1 MAEDLDETITRL
13 VSLRFAAQRFNT
25 IADLSAK
32 IILNIAPIFEF
43 LLHLSIEGGHD
54 AQWAKNLMDEVYTP
68 GNLLL
73 ALVAEMSDIANRFS
87 RRFDGVEGQ
96 GDRNSRLIK
105 SAAWVASLRSELDR
119 MFSFRTPEGQ
129 FREPL
134 VIKDN
139 WETGYVQILCRQWN
153 MLESTATGLT

>member
-1 MAEDLDETITRL
+1 MAEDLDDTITRL
-13 VSLRFAAQRFNT
+13 VSLRFASQRFNT

-73 ALVAEMSDIANRFS
+73 MALVAEMSDIANRFS

-105 SAAWVASLRSELDR
+105 SAAWTECSASGRR
-119 MFSFRTPEGQ
+119 KGSFVSRLSSRT
-129 FREPL
+129 
-134 VIKDN
+134 
-139 WETGYVQILCRQWN
+139 TGRLAMSRFCAD
-153 MLESTATGLT
+153 SGTC